1 MNLLKLITIAI
12 ILSSGCDLCYA
23 QQVSFRGGLNLSQF
37 RNIVDRKFAP
47 RDNQKFNIGFN
58 AGPII
63 DLYLKNMFS
72 LETGILFSAKG
83 NKYFELNKHLWQ
95 ENMYYLELPVMLKA
109 SKPINKN
116 ADVFAMAGGYVAE
129 ALYGNRKGYGWNV
142 DIGLGSKDNEYDRL
156 DYGLKFGAGI
166 KIHRVQLGACFEVGL
181 IDFENHDD
189 IKDRTRVMEFYL
201 AYQLKEWNQKKR
213 NHFEKRMYYPVS
225 VRDGGKPRKR

>member
-1 MNLLKLITIAI
+1 MNLLKRITLAI
-12 ILSSGCDLCYA
+12 ILIIGCNFCIA
-23 QQVSFRGGLNLSQF
+23 QQISLRGGLNLSQF
-37 RNIVDRKFAP
+37 NEAIDGDVVQKEG
-47 RDNQKFNIGFN
+47 QKFNVGFN

-83 NKYFELNKHLWQ
+83 NKLLDINLWK
-95 ENMYYLELPVMLKA
+95 ESIYYLELPAMVKA

-116 ADVFAMAGGYVAE
+116 ADVFAMAGGYLGN
-129 ALYGNRKGYGWNV
+129 ALYGIRKGNDWKV

>member
-1 MNLLKLITIAI
+1 MNLLKRITLAI
-12 ILSSGCDLCYA
+12 ILIIGCNFCIA
-23 QQVSFRGGLNLSQF
+23 QQISLRGGLNLSQF
-37 RNIVDRKFAP
+37 NEAIDGDVVQKEG
-47 RDNQKFNIGFN
+47 QKFNVGFN

-83 NKYFELNKHLWQ
+83 NKLLDINLWK
-95 ENMYYLELPVMLKA
+95 ESIYYLELPVMLKA